1 MVSLHAAFAVMA
13 LSAGSQTVLLD
24 FYADWCRPCHAME
37 PTVQELI
44 AKGYPVRKVN
54 IDQDRALAQQYG
66 VSNIPCYVMLV
77 EGREVDRVVGGTTL
91 YRLETACKKGAAQA
105 STPASVPAA
114 PPPGDCPDFRAS
126 ARSIGPKMGLPPSE
140 PPANQPARPAG
151 PASPDS
157 ALIAASVR
165 LRIEDAHGHSCGSGT
180 IIDARNGEALI
191 LTCGHIFRESKGK
204 GQIEVDLFG
213 SGTPQRVLG
222 KLVSYDLDRDV
233 GLVSI
238 RTPGPVTAARVA
250 PPGYRVGQG
259 EPVVSIGC
267 NNGGAPTAVRSRITA
282 VDRYAGP
289 PNLQVAG
296 QPVEGRSGGG
306 LFSADGLVIGV
317 CNARDP
323 SDQEGYYAAIPSIH
337 AELDRAK
344 LAFVYK
350 GAGEGAI
357 ARADAAS
364 GGPLAPVEPPT
375 TPARLPASPPSGLA
389 GELPARPAPASL
401 SDAASL
407 SREEQAALD
416 EIRRRLGD
424 DAEVLCI
431 VRSRRNPQAKSEVI
445 MLEKASPEF
454 LRQLAAEAR
463 SGQDPRRL
471 TSLDVPRDRGAA
483 GAEGNADGAGK
494 AWPATP
500 AARPFPSQ
508 QRPLRMEWSAEGQ

>member
-13 LSAGSQTVLLD
+13 LSAGGQTVLLD
-24 FYADWCRPCHAME
+24 FYADWCAPCRAME
-37 PTVQELI
+37 STVQELI

-66 VSNIPCYVMLV
+66 ASNIPCYVMLV
-77 EGREVDRVVGGTTL
+77 DGREVDRVEGGTTL
-91 YRLETACKKGAAQA
+91 YRLETACKKGLAQA
-105 STPASVPAA
+105 SAQPASPPAA
-114 PPPGDCPDFRAS
+114 QTPPRRAGPPDLGPPIS
-126 ARSIGPKMGLPPSE
+126 A
-140 PPANQPARPAG
+140 PPANQPARSGG
-151 PASPDS
+151 PVSPDS
-157 ALIAASVR
+157 TLMAASVR

-204 GQIEVDLFG
+204 GRIEVDLFG
-213 SGTPQRVLG
+213 SGTPQRVPG
-222 KLVSYDLDRDV
+222 KLVSYDPYRDV

-238 RTPGPVTAARVA
+238 RTSGPVTAARVA

-259 EPVVSIGC
+259 EPVVSVGC

-282 VDRYAGP
+282 LDRYAGP

-306 LFSADGLVIGV
+306 LFAADGLVIGV

-344 LAFVYK
+344 LAFIYK
-350 GAGEGAI
+350 GAEENAMVRAGA
-357 ARADAAS
+357 APR
-364 GGPLAPVEPPT
+364 GPLAPVEPPT
-375 TPARLPASPPSGLA
+375 MPGRIPASPASGLV
-389 GELPARPAPASL
+389 GEVPARAAPASPG
-401 SDAASL
+401 DAAPL
-407 SREEQAALD
+407 SREEQAALE

-445 MLEKASPEF
+445 MLDKASPEF

-463 SGQDPRRL
+463 SSQDPRRL
-471 TSLDVPRDRGAA
+471 TSLEVPRDRETKGDQGTAPS
-483 GAEGNADGAGK
+483 AGK

-500 AARPFPSQ
+500 AARPFPPQ
-508 QRPLRMEWSAEGQ
+508 QRPLRMEWSAGGQ